1 MTPDQEPISWLMLE
15 RYALG
20 ELSAEERTL
29 IDARLSTSAEDR
41 ALLASIVAGGAEL
54 PPLPASAPIS
64 TAAERATRRP
74 VGRVVLFGGMLATAA
89 VALLVFMT
97 GTEPAPYAGV
107 KGSGVSLRIISDR
120 QGPEP
125 KTFASGE
132 RFKVA
137 VTCAA
142 QPAHSLRLL
151 VFQGGER
158 FEPLPEHAP
167 PCGNLVEWPGAFAL
181 DGGDP
186 ADVCLYWGTNHEPR
200 PDAAELTCLRLTP
213 R

>member
-1 MTPDQEPISWLMLE
+1 MTLDQEPISWLMLE

-20 ELSAEERTL
+20 ELSAEERRL
-29 IDARLSTSAEDR
+29 VDARLSTSAEDR
-41 ALLASIVAGGAEL
+41 ALLASIVAGAAEL

-64 TAAERATRRP
+64 MAAERTKRRP
-74 VGRVVLFGGMLATAA
+74 IGRVALLGGMLATAA
-89 VALLVFMT
+89 VVLLVRVT
-97 GTEPAPYAGV
+97 HTEPAPYAGV
-107 KGSGVSLRIISDR
+107 KGSGLSLRIISDR

-125 KTFASGE
+125 KTFAPGE

-167 PCGNLVEWPGAFAL
+167 HCGNLVEWPGAFAL
-181 DGGDP
+181 DGGEP
-186 ADVCLYWGTNHEPR
+186 ASVCLYWGTSDEPR
-200 PDAAELTCLRLTP
+200 PDATELTCLRLTP